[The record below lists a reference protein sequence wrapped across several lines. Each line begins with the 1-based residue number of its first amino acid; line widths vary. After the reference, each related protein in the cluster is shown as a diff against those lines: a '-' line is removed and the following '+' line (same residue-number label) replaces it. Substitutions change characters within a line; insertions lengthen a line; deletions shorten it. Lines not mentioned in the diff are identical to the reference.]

1 MSEPEVE
8 VLTPSVKVRVLA
20 QVGDGEESL
29 VGSGE
34 FHVLTDQDVQEALA
48 DFMVYVGGEIRK
60 DQRD

>member
-20 QVGDGEESL
+20 QIGDGEESL

-34 FHVLTDQDVQEALA
+34 FCVLVGQDIQEALA
-48 DFMVYVGGEIRK
+48 DFMVYVGGELRK
-60 DQRD
+60 YQRD